1 MLVEANQS
9 LPQVSRLTATEVQL
23 LDVAAALR
31 IISESTNIL
40 HELNTILLR
49 VNEQKLLAQIQLDAV
64 KATMRIVKEN
74 IRALSTVA
82 RNA

>member
-1 MLVEANQS
+1 MVITDNDA
-9 LPQVSRLTATEVQL
+9 LPEVSRLTASEVQL
-23 LDVAAALR
+23 LDVHSCLR

-40 HELNTILLR
+40 HDLNTILLR
-49 VNEQKLLAQIQLDAV
+49 ANEKKLLAQIELDAV

-82 RNA
+82 RSA